1 MSISSLV
8 LPKRPDPAV
17 LEQLNPSALNFGSTQ
32 QPETV
37 STSPTNYA
45 CIDSLS
51 DKGNVQNRDLGPK
64 GPADGGKVIDHDEN
78 SPIATI
84 IIEKGLSNQDQTNK
98 ALPAQNDQTID
109 NFGYHNDLVFNTHLA
124 KTISQQQL
132 TTTTQPKIKTLD
144 EQGRRR
150 LEVSGPFY
158 NDVTNSKNSE
168 IIDDKKNNNNNSDNE
183 HDTEKEEEND
193 QDSENDKDFN
203 SSDGENSDDESSS
216 GNDSDSDSDGEESD
230 NNGSDYNDDSAAE
243 DEDEDSK
250 DHVSLARISKVTRQ
264 EIELLKKDLEANQDL
279 EEPNESNV
287 TEPKKNKNRKSSQS
301 PPKNVMNDA
310 AYLAE
315 NQEIETKALQEEKY
329 IEDIDYNFDF
339 LKQGDTSD
347 VAPHPTA
354 AGHIQKAYPKNIV
367 NPRGLM
373 NTGVT
378 CYMNS
383 ALQALFHIPAM
394 ACYLQDVFN
403 DKYRD
408 NLPAKSVTRD
418 VALLH
423 QKLTD
428 PEARKKSF
436 IPRQLIKRLDDINPL
451 MSKWDQEDSHEYF
464 MSLLGR
470 LQEDSVPKGMKLNSS
485 IIHKM
490 FGGTFL
496 QTVVCQECN
505 YESKTHQD
513 FFDIQVSIDKNELK
527 YTDKATLKGSFRH
540 YFEPSVIH
548 KTQTEGYDCE
558 KCKKKTDATTN
569 VKIEH
574 APEYL
579 VVSVKRYEYTNN
591 AVRGSSQK
599 IKHHLQLA
607 SQLELSQFADKTEDP
622 MRYELLS
629 FVSHEGRSAS
639 SGHYIAHCLQ
649 NDDNW
654 VLYDDEFVQKVGN
667 TSKMLKS
674 KLDVYFMVY
683 ARLQAVPK
691 THVHTPVGIGRQRT
705 SDVYKTADEGYSEE
719 ASSQDEPVFTPEQ
732 FSTYLDSQS
741 STSTL
746 QSLVNNDKL
755 NDSIQSSANPLLLS
769 SLQLNNTLKQLQPKG
784 LEKSSRTSS
793 SSTDHSEQ
801 TIYATTSDRNLNLDE
816 QGDGGTVLVSS
827 KDVCHTNINN
837 DDDIV
842 GTPRKNSRNGE
853 TLNEPVIQKKR
864 KLGKDDNYLLKHE

>member
-37 STSPTNYA
+37 PTSPTNYA

-64 GPADGGKVIDHDEN
+64 GPANGGKVIDLDQN
-78 SPIATI
+78 SPIAPI
-84 IIEKGLSNQDQTNK
+84 IVEKSLSNQDQTNN
-98 ALPAQNDQTID
+98 ALPAQNDQTIE
-109 NFGYHNDLVFNTHLA
+109 NSGYHNDLVFNTHLP

-132 TTTTQPKIKTLD
+132 TTTTQSKIKTLD
-144 EQGRRR
+144 EQGCRR
-150 LEVSGPFY
+150 LEVSGPFH
-158 NDVTNSKNSE
+158 NDVTNSKNPE
-168 IIDDKKNNNNNSDNE
+168 IIDDKKNNNNNSDNDNE
-183 HDTEKEEEND
+183 TEKEEEND

-203 SSDGENSDDESSS
+203 SSGGENSDDESSS

-230 NNGSDYNDDSAAE
+230 NNGSDYNDDSTAE

-250 DHVSLARISKVTRQ
+250 DHVSLARIPKVTRQ

-279 EEPNESNV
+279 EESNESTA
-287 TEPKKNKNRKSSQS
+287 TETKNKNRKNSQS
-301 PPKNVMNDA
+301 PKNVINDA
-310 AYLAE
+310 AYLAK
-315 NQEIETKALQEEKY
+315 NQEIETKALQEERY

-339 LKQGDTSD
+339 LKQGDGSD
-347 VAPHPTA
+347 VAPHHTE

-505 YESKTHQD
+505 HESKTHQD

-540 YFEPSVIH
+540 YFETSMIH

-591 AVRGSSQK
+591 AMRGSSQK

-607 SQLELSQFADKTEDP
+607 SQLELSQFADDTENP

-654 VLYDDEFVQKVGN
+654 VMYDDEFVQKVGN

-691 THVHTPVGIGRQRT
+691 THVQDNSHVHTPVGLGRQRI

-769 SLQLNNTLKQLQPKG
+769 SLQLNNTLNQLQPKD
-784 LEKSSRTSS
+784 LEKSNSTSS
-793 SSTDHSEQ
+793 SSTDHSEK
-801 TIYATTSDRNLNLDE
+801 ATYVTPSDQNLNLDE
-816 QGDGGTVLVSS
+816 QGDSVTVLISS
-827 KDVCHTNINN
+827 KDGSHSNINN
-837 DDDIV
+837 GHDIV
-842 GTPRKNSRNGE
+842 NTPRKNSRNGE
-853 TLNEPVIQKKR
+853 TLNEPVSQKKR
-864 KLGKDDNYLLKHE
+864 KVGKDDN